1 MGKYLEDR
9 YLDSVLEAYFN
20 EYNDYDNYA
29 GFEECK
35 QVENY
40 FKNPK
45 YMDFIKKINDQDSI
59 SKLYIPS
66 VQSINESK
74 KIVISIGE
82 ACMCNS
88 RESIDFWNSIK
99 KIRNYD
105 ERKELIKKYF
115 SDIDKKYNN
124 FIIKVK
130 SDYNI
135 IKIKIKKIFNFEMAK
150 LDLSWANKGYKI
162 IKECLKDIDK
172 YIESEYLQRIYF
184 SFLNTSYKVIFDKKL
199 YNQIKQIEIEKR
211 NKKRNK
217 LKSDKIS
224 ASKIQQI
231 KSVYDSFINW
241 INNPRTISGH
251 SNLSMYDIIS
261 IYVLL
266 DKSIQDLCNRCKK
279 GKFDKLYDISWTSS
293 EDYNGDYFSKSVI
306 NNVGNKSKI
315 IERNGENDFVYN
327 SIKNKIFYIGYEH
340 EELISDFT
348 DWDLLYVTDMFS
360 EFYLDNIRQ
369 ILEEYDKE
377 KGYNFI

>member
-1 MGKYLEDR
+1 MGKYLKDR
-9 YLDSVLEAYFN
+9 YLDSILENYFN

-29 GFEECK
+29 DPEVCE
-35 QVENY
+35 QVKNY

-66 VQSINESK
+66 VQCINESK

-82 ACMCNS
+82 ARICNS

-105 ERKELIKKYF
+105 ERKELIKEYF

-124 FIIKVK
+124 FIIKLK

-135 IKIKIKKIFNFEMAK
+135 IKIKIKKIFNFEMVK
-150 LDLSWANKGYKI
+150 LDLSLVNKGYKI
-162 IKECLKDIDK
+162 IKKCLKDIDK

-184 SFLNTSYKVIFDKKL
+184 SYLNTSYEVIFDKKL

-217 LKSDKIS
+217 LNSDKIS

-241 INNPRTISGH
+241 INNPRTISGY

-266 DKSIQDLCNRCKK
+266 DKPIQDLCNRCKK
-279 GKFDKLYDISWTSS
+279 GKFDKLYDIGWASS

-306 NNVGNKSKI
+306 NNVGNRSKI

-327 SIKNKIFYIGYEH
+327 PIKNKIFYIGYEH

-360 EFYLDNIRQ
+360 EFYPDKIRQ